1 MTRWILK
8 NFVYPCQLTSQPGQL
23 GMTGFADL
31 SGIVLAA
38 GRSSRMEGANK
49 LLLPWE
55 GRCVLQVVVERI
67 CAVGLGEVVV
77 VTGHRRAAVEQT
89 LSRYP
94 VRLVHNPNFAAGMAA
109 SIRMGVEA
117 TSAEK
122 GYLFALGDMPQIAG
136 GTLEKIAGA
145 LKSSEAIAVPVCAG
159 RRGHP
164 VAIGRAYRD
173 ALLALTGDRGARPVL
188 AKNAAHIVEV
198 PVEDE
203 GILVDVDTRESYGA
217 ARAGGQKLAAGEVPT

>member
-1 MTRWILK
+1 MIR
-8 NFVYPCQLTSQPGQL
+8 
-23 GMTGFADL
+23 FADL

-38 GRSSRMEGANK
+38 GRSSRMERANK
-49 LLLPWE
+49 LLLPWRE
-55 GRCVLQVVVERI
+55 QCVLQAVVERV
-67 CAVGLGEVVV
+67 CAVGLAEVIV
-77 VTGHRRAAVEQT
+77 VTGHQRLAVEEK

-94 VRLVHNPNFAAGMAA
+94 VRLVHNPDFAAGMAS

-117 TSAEK
+117 ASGEK

-136 GTLEKIAGA
+136 TTMLKVAEA
-145 LKSSEAIAVPVCAG
+145 LKSSAEIAVPICAG

-173 ALLALTGDRGARPVL
+173 ALLALTGDRGARSVL
-188 AKNAAHIVEV
+188 AKNAASVVEI

-203 GILVDVDTRESYGA
+203 GIFVDVDTPASYRA
-217 ARAGGQKLAAGEVPT
+217 ARSAWQKLTGREEST

>member
-1 MTRWILK
+1 MTR
-8 NFVYPCQLTSQPGQL
+8 
-23 GMTGFADL
+23 FADL

-55 GRCVLQVVVERI
+55 TQCVLQVVVERI
-67 CAVGLGEVVV
+67 CEVGLGEVVV
-77 VTGHRRAAVEQT
+77 VTGYQRAKVEEK

-94 VRLVHNPNFAAGMAA
+94 VRLVHNPDFAEGMAA
-109 SIRMGVEA
+109 SIRVGVEA
-117 TSAEK
+117 AVGKK
-122 GYLFALGDMPQIAG
+122 GYLFALGDMPQVAG
-136 GTLEKIAGA
+136 KTMLKVAEA

-164 VAIGRAYRD
+164 VAIGTAYRD
-173 ALLALTGDRGARPVL
+173 ALLALTGDRGARPIL
-188 AKNAAHIVEV
+188 AKNAAHVVEV

-203 GILVDVDTRESYGA
+203 GIFVDVDTRESYGA
-217 ARAGGQKLAAGEVPT
+217 TRAAWQKLA

>member
-1 MTRWILK
+1 MI
-8 NFVYPCQLTSQPGQL
+8 
-23 GMTGFADL
+23 GFPDL

-38 GRSSRMEGANK
+38 GRSTRLEGANK

-55 GRCVLQVVVERI
+55 GRCVLQVAVERI

-77 VTGHRRAAVEQT
+77 VTGHQRAAVEAA

-94 VRLVHNPNFAAGMAA
+94 VRLVHNPNFAAGMAT
-109 SIRMGVEA
+109 SMRVGVEA
-117 TSAEK
+117 AAGET

-136 GTLEKIAGA
+136 ETMEKVAGA
-145 LKSSEAIAVPVCAG
+145 LKSREKIAVPVCAG

-164 VAIGRAYRD
+164 VAIGRAYRGE
-173 ALLALTGDRGARPVL
+173 LLKLTGDRGARPVL
-188 AKNAAHIVEV
+188 AKNLARIVEV

-203 GILVDVDTRESYGA
+203 GIFVDVDTRESYGA
-217 ARAGGQKLAAGEVPT
+217 ARGAGQELVAGEAPT